1 MSIKDLELI
10 RTRED
15 GKEYKTTLG
24 TMDEDAKIQAE
35 KLQKKRARKAKRA
48 KWWKK
53 WKPTIIKSLKIIG
66 KLVILGILFYFLF
79 WVFIGAI
86 ILMAAG
92 SGVRE
97 AGQDAKAQ
105 QARNEFYNQKRRNLP
120 TLHPKYW
127 RK

>member
-24 TMDEDAKIQAE
+24 TMDEDARIQAE
-35 KLQKKRARKAKRA
+35 KLQKIRARKAKRAARKAKLA

-86 ILMAAG
+86 ILMAVG
-92 SGVRE
+92 GGMSE
-97 AGQDAKAQ
+97 AGKDAKARK
-105 QARNEFYNQKRRNLP
+105 ALNDFYNQHRR
-120 TLHPKYW
+120 Y
-127 RK
+127 